1 MGWHIFDASAAGL
14 KAVSIAV
21 DAKVSSMRGSIQR
34 RTHRGEC
41 SSKLNWNIAKTEVF
55 AVQTLWLH
63 SLGLRLSLPVLNAW
77 KRPIFM
83 HKLEQSCRICKQQ
96 TKARCAYAMLTNKTS
111 WNWNK
116 QSTNTLGHTQHT
128 EHTQHTTMKRFCLV
142 MSTHQLHLWTTPT
155 QRGYAQ
161 LKPPTII
168 HLATTHEST
177 PLWATSV
184 DGGRRPRG
192 WTKVM
197 AEKQTWRN
205 YTLRNMISINTKT
218 AKGVQSERKM
228 PALYHSCTQ
237 RKNS

>member
-116 QSTNTLGHTQHT
+116 QSTNTLGT
-128 EHTQHTTMKRFCLV
+128 HTTHR
-142 MSTHQLHLWTTPT
+142 TH
-155 QRGYAQ
+155 
-161 LKPPTII
+161 
-168 HLATTHEST
+168 TTHNNEAILPRYEHSST
-177 PLWATSV
+177 APLNNTHPTRIRPVETPQPHPHHHPFSHHPWKHPPLSHFCWWGSPPARLDKSY
-184 DGGRRPRG
+184 GR
-192 WTKVM
+192 
-197 AEKQTWRN
+197 
-205 YTLRNMISINTKT
+205 KT
-218 AKGVQSERKM
+218 NLTQ
-228 PALYHSCTQ
+228 LYFA
-237 RKNS
+237 